1 MRIGKVIGNLWATRK
16 AENLS
21 GEKFLIV
28 KVLEEEDVF
37 KNELFVACDR
47 IGAGNGD
54 LVLLTE
60 GSSARKIGDSNIPI
74 DCAVIGIIDSME
86 FNL

>member
-1 MRIGKVIGNLWATRK
+1 MKIGKVIGNLWATRK
-16 AENLS
+16 SENLS

-28 KVLEEEDVF
+28 KILEQEEIF
-37 KNELFVACDR
+37 KDELFVACDR

-60 GSSARKIGDSNIPI
+60 GSSARKIGNDNLPI

-86 FNL
+86 F

>member
-1 MRIGKVIGNLWATRK
+1 MKIGKVIGNLWATRK
-16 AENLS
+16 SENLS

-28 KVLEEEDVF
+28 KILEQQEIF
-37 KNELFVACDR
+37 KDELFVACDR

-60 GSSARKIGDSNIPI
+60 GSSARKIGNDNLPI

-86 FNL
+86 F

>member
-1 MRIGKVIGNLWATRK
+1 MKIGKVIGKLWATRK
-16 AENLS
+16 AEHLN

-28 KVLEEEDVF
+28 KVLEHDEVF
-37 KNELFVACDR
+37 KDEFLVACDR

-60 GSSARKIGDSNIPI
+60 SSSARKIGDDNMPI

-86 FNL
+86 F

>member
-1 MRIGKVIGNLWATRK
+1 MKIGKVIGNLWATRK
-16 AENLS
+16 SEHLS

-28 KVLEEEDVF
+28 KILEQEEIF
-37 KNELFVACDR
+37 KDELFVACDR

-60 GSSARKIGDSNIPI
+60 GSSARKIGNDNLPI

-86 FNL
+86 F

>member
-1 MRIGKVIGNLWATRK
+1 MKIGKVIGNLWATRK
-16 AENLS
+16 SENLS

-28 KVLEEEDVF
+28 KILEQENIF
-37 KNELFVACDR
+37 KDELFVACDR

-60 GSSARKIGDSNIPI
+60 GSSARKIGSNDDMPI

-86 FNL
+86 F

>member
-1 MRIGKVIGNLWATRK
+1 MKIGKVIGNLWATRK
-16 AENLS
+16 CEHLS

-28 KVLEEEDVF
+28 KILEQEEIF
-37 KNELFVACDR
+37 KDELFVACDR

-60 GSSARKIGDSNIPI
+60 GSSARKIGNDNLPI

-86 FNL
+86 F

>member
-1 MRIGKVIGNLWATRK
+1 MKIGKVVGNLWATRK
-16 AENLS
+16 SENLS

-28 KVLEEEDVF
+28 KILEQEEIF
-37 KNELFVACDR
+37 KDELFVACDR

-60 GSSARKIGDSNIPI
+60 GSSARKIGDGKLPI

-86 FNL
+86 F

>member
-1 MRIGKVIGNLWATRK
+1 MKIGKVIGNLWATRK
-16 AENLS
+16 FENLS

-28 KVLEEEDVF
+28 KILEKENVF

-60 GSSARKIGDSNIPI
+60 GSSARKIGSDNIPI

-86 FNL
+86 F

>member
-1 MRIGKVIGNLWATRK
+1 MKIGKVIGNLWATRK
-16 AENLS
+16 FENLS

-28 KVLEEEDVF
+28 KILEQGNVF
-37 KNELFVACDR
+37 KDELFVACDR

-60 GSSARKIGDSNIPI
+60 GSSARKIGDDNIPI
-74 DCAVIGIIDSME
+74 DCSVIGIIDSME
-86 FNL
+86 F